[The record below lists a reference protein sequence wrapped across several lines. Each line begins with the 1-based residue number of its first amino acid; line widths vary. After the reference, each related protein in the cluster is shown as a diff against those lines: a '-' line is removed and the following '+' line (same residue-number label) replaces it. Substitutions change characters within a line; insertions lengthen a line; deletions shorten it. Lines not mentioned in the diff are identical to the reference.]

1 MKALI
6 PRSCSNLYCIGN
18 KTYDQ
23 ILLTEALHLTEN
35 PNTIDALALLGDEG
49 ICVKCDVEAKVPKSS
64 GHFFLKRCDSS
75 KPILDMAG
83 LKRVVANKLHTPY
96 LVQLATRCIP
106 CSRQRN
112 HKVRYQPVRCRV
124 SGRLPARRRR
134 RISPVFACSIG
145 NHLRMSHQ

>member
-23 ILLTEALHLTEN
+23 ILLTDALHLTEN

-64 GHFFLKRCDSS
+64 GHFFSNGATL
-75 KPILDMAG
+75 
-83 LKRVVANKLHTPY
+83 ANP
-96 LVQLATRCIP
+96 
-106 CSRQRN
+106 
-112 HKVRYQPVRCRV
+112 
-124 SGRLPARRRR
+124 
-134 RISPVFACSIG
+134 F
-145 NHLRMSHQ
+145 